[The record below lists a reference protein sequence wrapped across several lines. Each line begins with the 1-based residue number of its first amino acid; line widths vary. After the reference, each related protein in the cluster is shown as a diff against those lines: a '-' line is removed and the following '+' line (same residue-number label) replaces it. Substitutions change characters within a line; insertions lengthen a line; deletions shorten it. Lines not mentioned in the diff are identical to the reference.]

1 MKNIQNLLA
10 AIFLLTLIPSS
21 ASALTITISAPN
33 DAATTLDVTME
44 GEIQIR
50 YEDYRLRW
58 SNLLDYTN
66 DEINNDVFDLTAG
79 ITASASAFGFALGT
93 DPVTKIK
100 LDNDGPGEA
109 DDFELWH
116 FFSAGVTYSFS
127 GSATFNLLD
136 QTSANFGDLNVGT
149 YSLDG
154 LSSNPEDTGHSLVIQ
169 YSSVPDTGSTAALLG
184 AGVVALAF
192 VRRKLA

>member
-1 MKNIQNLLA
+1 MKLAANLLK
-10 AIFLLTLIPSS
+10 ISLLLALLPAS
-21 ASALTITISAPN
+21 ASAITITISAPN

-79 ITASASAFGFALGT
+79 ITANGN
-93 DPVTKIK
+93 PVTKIK

-184 AGVVALAF
+184 VGAAALAF
-192 VRRKLA
+192 ARRRLG